1 MISKLGRFEIKDLL
15 GRGAM
20 GEVYLGLDPVLGREV
35 AIKTIISSALPEDL
49 ARQRFYREAKAAAVL
64 SSPHIVTIHEL
75 GEDQGVLFIAME
87 LLKGRDLEQ
96 LVRRRSLS
104 LADFL
109 EVLAQVCDGLDT
121 AHRHHILH
129 RDIKPSN
136 IMVVQEGRK
145 LLAKIMDFGVARLK
159 DSVMT
164 VAGTVMGTVN
174 YIAPEYIKN
183 GEPDARSDL
192 FAVGV
197 MLYECISGKKPFDDA
212 SASTVLYKIVHDPPD
227 PLELSM
233 LQGLSPALR
242 NMTERALA
250 KDPDDRFQSAEEFAL
265 ALRAAQRPG
274 WNGRLEETTLRLR
287 ILPQPGTAGAPFPDP
302 GGTSPL
308 PAESPAVPRNR
319 YTTQQVVVAPP
330 SGNEACASQEEMAA
344 KAGTQEIAVADPELP
359 PAGAGDE
366 DPVQTLKPEID
377 APEPPA
383 VPDGG
388 EDPAGIPE
396 SPAAGAPQDPDT
408 IHPAEVS
415 GLPEAQDVVAPPPSS
430 RRWGVLAIIL
440 VALGIVGGICY
451 LALRPRAVPPPSS
464 PPGLAPVPVPESPA
478 PAEAQ
483 VPAAPAEAPR
493 PAPRAGRPKPAAP
506 RSKAPAA
513 VPPPPPKQETKAAP
527 AAAPPPAPAPAVRP
541 PDMPAASAPADTGK
555 KDRMKEL
562 ARRRQEQEER
572 SKK

>member
-96 LVRRRSLS
+96 LVQRRSLS
-104 LADFL
+104 LVDFL

-242 NMTERALA
+242 NMTEKALA

-287 ILPQPGTAGAPFPDP
+287 SQPQPETETAGAPFLDP
-302 GGTSPL
+302 GATSPL
-308 PAESPAVPRNR
+308 PANPQAVPRSR

-344 KAGTQEIAVADPELP
+344 KAGTQEIVLADPELP
-359 PAGAGDE
+359 PAEAGDE

-377 APEPPA
+377 VPEPPA
-383 VPDGG
+383 LPDEG
-388 EDPAGIPE
+388 EDSPCIPE
-396 SPAAGAPQDPDT
+396 SPAAGALLDPDAET
-408 IHPAEVS
+408 IHPAEAP
-415 GLPEAQDVVAPPPSS
+415 GLPGAREVVAPKPSS
-430 RRWGVLAIIL
+430 RRWGGLAIIL
-440 VALGIVGGICY
+440 AALGIVGGICY

-464 PPGLAPVPVPESPA
+464 PPGPAAVPAPESPA
-478 PAEAQ
+478 PPEAR

-493 PAPRAGRPKPAAP
+493 PAPAAGRPKPAAP

-513 VPPPPPKQETKAAP
+513 APPPPPKQDAKAAP
-527 AAAPPPAPAPAVRP
+527 AAVPPPAPAPAPVP
-541 PDMPAASAPADTGK
+541 PVKPSIAAQAPSP
-555 KDRMKEL
+555 KDKQEHTVTEDL
-562 ARRRQEQEER
+562 KRQR
-572 SKK
+572 